1 MNDGPSGT
9 RGKVRSGVFHIFYAD
24 VNGKRIG
31 SGSAFASNGC
41 LITNGHVYDCPPNT
55 KKIWI
60 RRDEHTDQ
68 AEGIWLEVSDF
79 QSRRITASPSD
90 EYDYAVLNLPELKS
104 LNPYQFQLIGHSQAR
119 VGQQVLFLGYPFERN
134 YLTAHTG
141 IISSLYQEAGT
152 NVIQID
158 ASVNKSN
165 SGGPLLDCGTGE
177 VLGIVTRKA
186 TGFTEIF
193 ELLRQTLMKNVSVLS
208 QLSGSVFLAG
218 VNYIDTLRQNQQQ
231 ILDLLSQIERSAN
244 VGIGYAYSTDHIVED
259 PLFPESV
266 S

>member
-1 MNDGPSGT
+1 MELQELVA
-9 RGKVRSGVFHIFYAD
+9 KVRSGVFHIFSAD
-24 VNGKRIG
+24 VDGKRIG

-41 LITNGHVYDCPPNT
+41 LITNGHVYDCPPTT

-68 AEGIWLEVSDF
+68 SKGIWLEVSDF
-79 QSRRITASPSD
+79 QSRRITASPPN
-90 EYDYAVLNLPELKS
+90 EYDYAVLDLPELRI
-104 LNPYQFQLIGHSQAR
+104 LNPYQFQLSGHSQAR

-158 ASVNKSN
+158 ASMNQSN
-165 SGGPLLDCGTGE
+165 SGGPLFDCNTGE
-177 VLGIVTRKA
+177 VLGVVTRKA
-186 TGFTEIF
+186 TGFTETF
-193 ELLRQTLMKNVSVLS
+193 ELLRQTLMKSVSILS
-208 QLSGSVFLAG
+208 QLGGSVFLVG
-218 VNYIDTLRQNQQQ
+218 VDYIDMLCQNQRQ

-259 PLFPESV
+259 PLFPGNAS
-266 S
+266 